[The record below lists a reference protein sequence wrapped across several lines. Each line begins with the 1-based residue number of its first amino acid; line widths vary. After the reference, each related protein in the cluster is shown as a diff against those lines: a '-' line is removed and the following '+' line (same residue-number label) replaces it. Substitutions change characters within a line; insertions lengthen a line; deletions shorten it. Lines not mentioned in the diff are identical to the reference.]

1 MPESTTRNQCLCVL
15 FDTDMTHYITEIR
28 DEVYIFKKVSS
39 LSEIKQVA
47 FAENN
52 NVPRLQV
59 RQ

>member
-1 MPESTTRNQCLCVL
+1 MSESTTRNQCLCVL
-15 FDTDMTHYITEIR
+15 FDTDMTHYTEIR
-28 DEVYIFKKVSS
+28 DEGYIFKKVSS

-47 FAENN
+47 FAEND